1 MNYIKDIKL
10 KEDNSY
16 NVIIEI
22 VKGSKDKNELVE
34 GTFDKVQCVR
44 KIKYKYP
51 YYYGCFPQTL
61 AMDKDA
67 LDIILLTKKKY
78 NVLDIVKV
86 RVLGVIKTVDCNELD
101 LKVLVIPVDESIKN
115 IEKLVKKAIKFLSK
129 YKGKQAD
136 MYLDTKVYEDAE
148 IEIDKCHKR
157 YLGYNS
163 IRSL

>member
-10 KEDNSY
+10 KDNEFY
-16 NVIIEI
+16 NVVIEI
-22 VKGSKDKNELVE
+22 KKGSKDKNELVE
-34 GTFDKVQCVR
+34 GPFDRVECVR

-67 LDIILLTKKKY
+67 LDMILLTNKKY

-101 LKVLVIPVDESIKN
+101 LKVLVAPADEKIKN
-115 IEKLVKKAIKFLSK
+115 IEKKIKQAVKFLSK
-129 YKGKQAD
+129 YKGKKAD
-136 MYLDTKVYEDAE
+136 MYLDKKVYEDAE
-148 IEIDKCHKR
+148 IEIEKCHKR
-157 YLGYNS
+157 FLGYKG
-163 IRSL
+163 IRSV